1 MVTRLVKIVEA
12 DVMVN
17 VDDDVRGKVQT
28 INIKLNAAH
37 EELDTLAELRYL
49 LIRQNPFLS

>member
-17 VDDDVRGKVQT
+17 VDDDVRSKVQT